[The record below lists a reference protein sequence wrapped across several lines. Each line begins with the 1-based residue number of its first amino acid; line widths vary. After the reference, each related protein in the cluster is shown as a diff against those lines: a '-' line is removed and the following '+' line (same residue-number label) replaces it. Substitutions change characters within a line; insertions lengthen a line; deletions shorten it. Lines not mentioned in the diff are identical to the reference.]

1 MVQFQ
6 QQMMEGDAAQE
17 DRGEDGDNSD
27 LEVVDVVSAR
37 PPRQPQARDPEV
49 VELSDSEE
57 EQRPV
62 SPAYPPPT
70 SAVPAGDD
78 DVVLII
84 SSDEEDNVP
93 EYRPQIGKLNHI
105 HVHIHS
111 DHSYKSIFLCR
122 SDANDSE
129 PGPGDNVQS

>member
-37 PPRQPQARDPEV
+37 PPRQPQTRDPEV

-93 EYRPQIGKLNHI
+93 EYRPQIGKVLDTST
-105 HVHIHS
+105 HS
-111 DHSYKSIFLCR
+111 LR
-122 SDANDSE
+122 SF
-129 PGPGDNVQS
+129 VQKYFSLQIGCE